1 MKDVLFDKQ
10 RQMPTM
16 QMVQNT
22 KVVNPVKTSQVQYI
36 DEIVKDPSD
45 HAEAGADDAEDAERT
60 KGTPGNPVYLNRTS
74 RQESPSAERS
84 TSRGE
89 SADKEKAHDEQ
100 SRAAPEETVP
110 EEIASMKAPP
120 DMKTGRSMRI
130 CLSRVVPVDHE
141 ARGQVK
147 VKEKS
152 SCRSEGTQSTQK
164 KRLYTTKFE
173 SVGTPA
179 CNARKERQNKTR
191 ERS

>member
-1 MKDVLFDKQ
+1 M
-10 RQMPTM
+10 
-16 QMVQNT
+16 
-22 KVVNPVKTSQVQYI
+22 KTSQVQYI

-60 KGTPGNPVYLNRTS
+60 KGTPGYPVYLNRPS

-120 DMKTGRSMRI
+120 DMKTGQSMLI
-130 CLSRVVPVDHE
+130 CLSREVPVDHE
-141 ARGQVK
+141 ARSQVK

-164 KRLYTTKFE
+164 KD
-173 SVGTPA
+173 
-179 CNARKERQNKTR
+179 CIQQNSR
-191 ERS
+191 AWGRPRAMQERSVRTRRARAQLTAVR